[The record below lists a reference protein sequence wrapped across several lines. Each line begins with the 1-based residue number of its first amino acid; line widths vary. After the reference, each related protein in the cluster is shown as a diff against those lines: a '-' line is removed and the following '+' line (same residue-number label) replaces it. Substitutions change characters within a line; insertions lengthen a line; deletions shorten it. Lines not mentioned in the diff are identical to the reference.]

1 MCAFEGSNPSIA
13 KVLQVVRDEAAA
25 WRLAGASSLSALW
38 PLWPP
43 CLGLV
48 SFMNLFWFFV
58 FLPP

>member
-1 MCAFEGSNPSIA
+1 VCAFEGSNPSIA

-43 CLGLV
+43 VPWFRGCLV
-48 SFMNLFWFFV
+48 TPN
-58 FLPP
+58 